1 MRIRDAVVDDIGTIH
16 RLIQASARQG
26 LLLPRDPGSL
36 YENIQS
42 LFVAEDEASHEIVGV
57 AALHV
62 LWQDLAEVRS
72 LAVAE
77 EARGMGVGRALVQE
91 AVERAARLGIAK
103 VLSLTM
109 QVAFFEKCGFVIV
122 DKIQFPRKVWK
133 DCLGCPKLQAC
144 DEVAMTINALEVT
157 GRVKAPVTAHTA

>member
-1 MRIRDAVVDDIGTIH
+1 MRIRDAVVGDVETIH
-16 RLIQASARQG
+16 RLIQVNARQG

-42 LFVAEDEASHEIVGV
+42 LFVAEDEEFGRIVGV

-77 EARGMGVGRALVQE
+77 EARGMGVGRTLVGE

-109 QVAFFEKCGFVIV
+109 QVAFFEKCGFVVV

-144 DEVAMTINALEVT
+144 DEVAMTINALEAT
-157 GRVKAPVTAHTA
+157 GRLASPVEAHSA